1 MDNINGGLIGMPP
14 FVFIGLENFGEDFF
28 VGK

>member
-1 MDNINGGLIGMPP
+1 MDNINGGLIDMPP
-14 FVFIGLENFGEDFF
+14 FVFIGLENFGGNFF